1 MALVQRAIEK
11 TSFGDFLKSDPM
23 PLILHS
29 YNLKTVVCMVCIY
42 WAVRNDEFNIGGMG

>member
-23 PLILHS
+23 LLILHS
-29 YNLKTVVCMVCIY
+29 YNPKNCGLYGIY
-42 WAVRNDEFNIGGMG
+42 LLGGPQ